1 MTTKTT
7 KTARKSAAKTK
18 TSPIL
23 GEVDSKAKTPAK
35 TTKGKTAAA
44 KIPVAVRPGGEK
56 WAAAKELLMARGG
69 ATKADLFAALRWRS
83 MDVKQLSAKTRLAV
97 TSAMAAGGG
106 TCAAWCDASSSSAN
120 LKG

>member
-56 WAAAKELLMARGG
+56 WAAAKELLMGSRRRDQGRFVRRAPVEEHGRE
-69 ATKADLFAALRWRS
+69 AAFREDPACRHIGN
-83 MDVKQLSAKTRLAV
+83 
-97 TSAMAAGGG
+97 GGG
-106 TCAAWCDASSSSAN
+106 RRYLCRMV
-120 LKG
+120 